1 MAEKVVVTGAA
12 GFIGSHVVEAL
23 LARGDVVV
31 GIDNFDT
38 FYDPDLKRA
47 NLADAMLH
55 PSFELVEAD
64 VRDAAAM
71 RGVVDAFHP
80 DVIAHFAARAGV
92 RPSIQDPALYVAV
105 NVLGTTVL
113 LETARAARI
122 SRIVIASSSSVYGND
137 ATPPFREDEPAIV
150 PISPYAATKRAA
162 ELMCETYASLFD
174 WMRIISL
181 RFFTVYGPRQRP
193 DLAIHSFTRKISAG
207 ETVPFFGDGTAER
220 DYTYI
225 TDTVQGVL
233 GAIDRSRTS
242 KPGHEIFN
250 LGESAVTSLSALVQL
265 IERALGM
272 TARLERLPSQP
283 GDVRRTLADIS
294 KAREYLGYAP
304 SVQVSD
310 GIPRFVA
317 WFRESGIGAAS
328 ASTAARG

>member
-71 RGVVDAFHP
+71 RRVIDAFHP

-113 LETARAARI
+113 LEAARAAKV
-122 SRIVIASSSSVYGND
+122 SRIIVASSSSVYGND
-137 ATPPFREDEPAIV
+137 ATPPFREDEPAIS

-162 ELMCETYASLFD
+162 ELMCESYASLFD

-193 DLAIHSFTRKISAG
+193 DLAIHSFTRKIVAG
-207 ETVPFFGDGTAER
+207 EVVPFFGDGTAER

-265 IERALGM
+265 IERALGV

-294 KAREYLGYAP
+294 RAREYLGYAP

-328 ASTAARG
+328 ATTAARG

>member
-23 LARGDVVV
+23 LARGDIVV
-31 GIDNFDT
+31 GIDNFDS
-38 FYDPDLKRA
+38 FYDPDIKRA

-55 PSFELVEAD
+55 ASFELVEAD

-71 RGVVDAFHP
+71 RRVVDAFHP
-80 DVIAHFAARAGV
+80 DAIVHLAARAGV

-113 LETARAARI
+113 LDVARAAKI
-122 SRIVIASSSSVYGND
+122 SRLIVASSSSVYGND
-137 ATPPFREDEPAIV
+137 ATPPFREDETAIM

-162 ELMCETYASLFD
+162 ELMCETYAGLFD

-193 DLAIHSFTRKISAG
+193 DLAIHSFTKKIAAG
-207 ETVPFFGDGTAER
+207 APVPFFGDGTAER

-225 TDTVQGVL
+225 TDAVQGLL

-250 LGESAVTSLSALVQL
+250 IGESAVTSLSALVGL
-265 IERALGM
+265 IEQALGM
-272 TARLERLPSQP
+272 AAKLERLPAQP
-283 GDVRRTLADIS
+283 GDVRRTHADIS
-294 KAREYLGYAP
+294 RARELLGYAP
-304 SVQVSD
+304 SVQVRD
-310 GIPRFVA
+310 GVPRFVV

-328 ASTAARG
+328 ATTAARG

>member
-71 RGVVDAFHP
+71 RRVIDAFHP

-113 LETARAARI
+113 LEAARAAKV
-122 SRIVIASSSSVYGND
+122 SRIIVASSSSVYGND
-137 ATPPFREDEPAIV
+137 ATPPFREDEPAIS

-162 ELMCETYASLFD
+162 ELMCESYASLFD

-193 DLAIHSFTRKISAG
+193 DLAIHSFTRKIVAG
-207 ETVPFFGDGTAER
+207 EVVPFFGDGTAER

-250 LGESAVTSLSALVQL
+250 LGESAVTSLSTLVQL
-265 IERALGM
+265 IERALGV

-294 KAREYLGYAP
+294 RAREYLGYAP

-328 ASTAARG
+328 ATTAARG

>member
-55 PSFELVEAD
+55 PSFELVETD

-71 RGVVDAFHP
+71 RGVFDAFHP

-113 LETARAARI
+113 LEAARAAKI
-122 SRIVIASSSSVYGND
+122 SRIIVASSSSVYGND
-137 ATPPFREDEPAIV
+137 ATPPFREDETAIA

-294 KAREYLGYAP
+294 RAREFLGYAP

>member
-23 LARGDVVV
+23 LARGDIVV
-31 GIDNFDT
+31 GIDNFDS
-38 FYDPDLKRA
+38 FYDPDIKRA

-55 PSFELVEAD
+55 ASFELVEAD

-71 RGVVDAFHP
+71 RRVVDAFHP
-80 DVIAHFAARAGV
+80 DAIVHLAARAGV

-113 LETARAARI
+113 LDVARAAKI
-122 SRIVIASSSSVYGND
+122 SRIIVASSSSVYGND
-137 ATPPFREDEPAIV
+137 ATPPFREDETAIM

-162 ELMCETYASLFD
+162 ELMCETYAGLFD

-193 DLAIHSFTRKISAG
+193 DLAIHSFTKKIAAG
-207 ETVPFFGDGTAER
+207 APVPFFGDGTAER

-225 TDTVQGVL
+225 TDAVQGLL

-250 LGESAVTSLSALVQL
+250 IGESAVTSLSALVGL
-265 IERALGM
+265 IEQALGM
-272 TARLERLPSQP
+272 AAKLERLPAQP
-283 GDVRRTLADIS
+283 GDVRRTHADIS
-294 KAREYLGYAP
+294 RAREFLGYAP
-304 SVQVSD
+304 SVQVRD
-310 GIPRFVA
+310 GVPRFVD

-328 ASTAARG
+328 ATTAARG